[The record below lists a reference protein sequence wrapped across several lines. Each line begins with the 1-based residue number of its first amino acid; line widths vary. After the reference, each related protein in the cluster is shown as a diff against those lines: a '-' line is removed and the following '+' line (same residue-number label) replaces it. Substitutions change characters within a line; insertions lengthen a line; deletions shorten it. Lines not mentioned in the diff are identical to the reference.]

1 MWSRRTLRSEVHS
14 LSYSTPGQPSK
25 LDIFS
30 NSKLGDPKQ
39 RKKKSQPNI
48 QFSKNLLESQKKMQE
63 ESRSFREVFWAK
75 FDDDLRQMMNL
86 KIKIF
91 DRNFSPSRY
100 PPKLGEDSEKEIY
113 Y

>member
-1 MWSRRTLRSEVHS
+1 MQNK
-14 LSYSTPGQPSK
+14 G
-25 LDIFS
+25 
-30 NSKLGDPKQ
+30 
-39 RKKKSQPNI
+39 KKKSQPNF

>member
-1 MWSRRTLRSEVHS
+1 
-14 LSYSTPGQPSK
+14 
-25 LDIFS
+25 
-30 NSKLGDPKQ
+30 
-39 RKKKSQPNI
+39 
-48 QFSKNLLESQKKMQE
+48 MQE
-63 ESRSFREVFWAK
+63 ESRGFREVFWAK